1 MALSLGIHSSEIK
14 VVRVWTGSVNIEYFI
29 TSSNN
34 DTVALKN
41 TEAKMKEKIIS
52 GTLDVGAPIIDMSID
67 EVPINW
73 AGSQNQT
80 IGNET

>member
-1 MALSLGIHSSEIK
+1 
-14 VVRVWTGSVNIEYFI
+14 
-29 TSSNN
+29 
-34 DTVALKN
+34 
-41 TEAKMKEKIIS
+41 MKEKIIS

-67 EVPINW
+67 EVPVSW